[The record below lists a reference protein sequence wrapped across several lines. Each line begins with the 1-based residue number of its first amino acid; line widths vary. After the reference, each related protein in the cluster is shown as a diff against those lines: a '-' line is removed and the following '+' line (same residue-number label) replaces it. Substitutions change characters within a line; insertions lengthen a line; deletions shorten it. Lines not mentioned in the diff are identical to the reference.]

1 MKSMAAVAVIA
12 LMGALPSSSPVQDA
26 PPEITIIAH
35 RCNGSG
41 IYTENTSV
49 GCVNAAANGARIL
62 DGDIRIT
69 STGNP
74 VILHNADLG
83 VFGCPE
89 KLIAE
94 VSTTVAGRCL
104 SAANG
109 NIITLTQFRDTVR
122 ATGTRASLEP
132 KIVPTAA
139 EWSRINSTL
148 APIQADVLL
157 NSFDLGVLAA
167 AYGYGYGWI
176 ALNTTNDVTSVPA
189 HVGIVIQNA
198 ANIDAA
204 NVALLRAQGVAVWCY
219 SCNTPEVWT
228 SMVSMGV
235 TGFATDNHRA
245 AQSWLLTTNRQEP

>member
-1 MKSMAAVAVIA
+1 MKSLAVIAALA
-12 LMGALPSSSPVQDA
+12 LMGALPSSSPTPDV

-62 DGDIRIT
+62 DGDIRLT

-74 VILHNADLG
+74 VILHNPDLG
-83 VFGCPE
+83 IFNCPE

-94 VSTTVAGRCL
+94 VSTTTAGKCL
-104 SAANG
+104 SDANG
-109 NIITLTQFRDTVR
+109 NIITLTQFRDTVI
-122 ATGTRASLEP
+122 ATDTKVSLEP
-132 KIVPTAA
+132 KIVPTVA
-139 EWSRINSTL
+139 EWSKINSTL
-148 APIQADVLL
+148 APIKPDVLL

-167 AYGYGYGWI
+167 ANSYGYDWI
-176 ALNTTNDVTSVPA
+176 ALNTTGDVTSVPA
-189 HVGIVIQNA
+189 YVDIVIQNA

-204 NVALLRAQGVAVWCY
+204 NVALLDSQGVAVWCF
-219 SCNTPEVWT
+219 SCNTPEVWA

-235 TGFATDNHRA
+235 TGFATDNHRG
-245 AQSWLLTTNRQEP
+245 AQSWLLTTNGREA